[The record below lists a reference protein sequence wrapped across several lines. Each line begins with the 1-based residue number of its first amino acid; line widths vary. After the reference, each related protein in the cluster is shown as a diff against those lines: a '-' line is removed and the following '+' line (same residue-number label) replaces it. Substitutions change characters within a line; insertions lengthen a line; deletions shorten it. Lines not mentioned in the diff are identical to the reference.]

1 MNDIYTYLNYG
12 SFAGLYILGL
22 MFTFKK
28 YTEILGFFMLAIV
41 HTAFMVFSGK
51 SFLLTLQDYF
61 TKNDD
66 IYSDRV
72 NGGMAL
78 IVGLLFSGMTLHMV
92 SLIFIILMLVT
103 LRNKFNE
110 TTGAPITLSKRYQR
124 YLNAYKDRL
133 IPIFII
139 IFTLTV
145 SILFFPEAI
154 NKPLLTNSVIESI
167 MSSERIGFNI
177 MLLVSIILVTLAS
190 QEVYYSNLF
199 ISQRRQLL
207 IK

>member
-28 YTEILGFFMLAIV
+28 YTEILGFFMLTIV
-41 HTAFMVFSGK
+41 HTAFMIFSGK
-51 SFLLTLQDYF
+51 SFLLTLQEYF
-61 TKNDD
+61 TKNED

-92 SLIFIILMLVT
+92 SLILIILMLIT

-110 TTGAPITLSKRYQR
+110 TNGAPITLSKRYQR
-124 YLNAYKDRL
+124 YLDTYKSRL

-154 NKPLLTNSVIESI
+154 NKPLLRGSIVESI
-167 MSSERIGFNI
+167 MSSDRIGFNL
-177 MLLVSIILVTLAS
+177 MLLVSIVLVTLSS

>member
-1 MNDIYTYLNYG
+1 MNDIYTYLNYS

-41 HTAFMVFSGK
+41 HTAFMLFSGK
-51 SFLLTLQDYF
+51 SFLLTLQEYF
-61 TKNDD
+61 TKNED

-92 SLIFIILMLVT
+92 SLILIILMLIT

-154 NKPLLTNSVIESI
+154 NKPLLRGSIVESI
-167 MSSERIGFNI
+167 MSSDRIGFNL
-177 MLLVSIILVTLAS
+177 MLLVSIVLVALSS

>member
-28 YTEILGFFMLAIV
+28 YTEILGFFMLTIV
-41 HTAFMVFSGK
+41 HTAFMIFSGK
-51 SFLLTLQDYF
+51 SFLLTLQEYF
-61 TKNDD
+61 TKNED

-92 SLIFIILMLVT
+92 SLILIILMLIT

-124 YLNAYKDRL
+124 YLDAYKSRL
-133 IPIFII
+133 IPIFIM

-154 NKPLLTNSVIESI
+154 NKPLLRGSIIESI
-167 MSSERIGFNI
+167 MSSDRIGFNL
-177 MLLVSIILVTLAS
+177 MLLVSIVLVTLSS

>member
-1 MNDIYTYLNYG
+1 MNDIYTYLNYS

-41 HTAFMVFSGK
+41 HTAFMLFSGK
-51 SFLLTLQDYF
+51 SFLLTLQEYF
-61 TKNDD
+61 TKSED

-92 SLIFIILMLVT
+92 SLILIILMLIT

-154 NKPLLTNSVIESI
+154 NKPLLRGSIIESI
-167 MSSERIGFNI
+167 MSSDRIGFNL
-177 MLLVSIILVTLAS
+177 MLLVSIVLVALSS

>member
-12 SFAGLYILGL
+12 SFAGFYILGL

-41 HTAFMVFSGK
+41 HTAFMIFSGK
-51 SFLLTLQDYF
+51 SFLLTLQEYF
-61 TKNDD
+61 TKSED

-78 IVGLLFSGMTLHMV
+78 ILGLLFSGMTLHMI
-92 SLIFIILMLVT
+92 SLIFIILMLIT

-110 TTGAPITLSKRYQR
+110 TSGAPISLSKRYQQH
-124 YLNAYKDRL
+124 LDAYKDRL

-139 IFTLTV
+139 IFILTV

-154 NKPLLTNSVIESI
+154 NKPLLRGTIIESI
-167 MSSERIGFNI
+167 MSSDRIGFNI
-177 MLLVSIILVTLAS
+177 ILLMSIVMVLLTS

>member
-1 MNDIYTYLNYG
+1 MNDIYTYLNYS

-41 HTAFMVFSGK
+41 HTAFMLFSGK
-51 SFLLTLQDYF
+51 SFLLTLQEYF
-61 TKNDD
+61 TKSED

-92 SLIFIILMLVT
+92 SLILIILMLIT

-124 YLNAYKDRL
+124 YLNDYKDRL

-154 NKPLLTNSVIESI
+154 NKPLLRGSIIESI
-167 MSSERIGFNI
+167 MSSDRIGFNL
-177 MLLVSIILVTLAS
+177 MLLVSIVLVALSS

>member
-12 SFAGLYILGL
+12 SFAGLYILSL
-22 MFTFKK
+22 MFVFKK
-28 YTEILGFFMLAIV
+28 YTEILGFFMLTIV
-41 HTAFMVFSGK
+41 HTAFMIFSGK
-51 SFLLTLQDYF
+51 SFLLTLQEYF
-61 TKNDD
+61 TKNED

-92 SLIFIILMLVT
+92 SLIFIILMLIT

-154 NKPLLTNSVIESI
+154 NKPLLSGSIVDSI
-167 MSSERIGFNI
+167 MSSDRIGFNL
-177 MLLVSIILVTLAS
+177 MLLVSIVLVALSS